1 MTGMAPE
8 VIACLPPKLHPISMQ
23 FLDLFLHGRLPLEE
37 FRRLFS
43 LPNSDY
49 LTVTDCILRALDV
62 GIWF

>member
-1 MTGMAPE
+1 MPPV

-23 FLDLFLHGRLPLEE
+23 ILDLFLSGQLPLAE

-49 LTVTDCILRALDV
+49 LPVTDCILKALDL
-62 GIWF
+62 GAWF

>member
-1 MTGMAPE
+1 
-8 VIACLPPKLHPISMQ
+8 MQ
-23 FLDLFLHGRLPLEE
+23 ILDLFLDGRLPLEE

-49 LTVTDCILRALDV
+49 LSVTDCILKALDV

>member
-1 MTGMAPE
+1 MAPE
-8 VIACLPPKLHPISMQ
+8 ILACLPPKLHPVSMQ
-23 FLDLFLHGRLPLEE
+23 ILDMFLDGRLPLEE

-49 LTVTDCILRALDV
+49 LTVTDCVLKALDL